1 MLNKSEGDEGI
12 SAYSWCE
19 LPLITHS
26 LVVFLTRLKDFASFT
41 LDCQDITAHGV
52 FVFLPSTLHPIDL
65 LTLR

>member
-1 MLNKSEGDEGI
+1 MFNKSEGDEGI
-12 SAYSWCE
+12 SAYFWCE

-26 LVVFLTRLKDFASFT
+26 LVVFLTGLNHFASLT

-52 FVFLPSTLHPIDL
+52 FVYLPSTLHPIDL

>member
-12 SAYSWCE
+12 SAYFWCE

-26 LVVFLTRLKDFASFT
+26 LVVFLTRLNNFASLT

-52 FVFLPSTLHPIDL
+52 FVFFA
-65 LTLR
+65 